1 MPRRLL
7 TYLLVVS
14 ILLIASC
21 IDEIDLENF
30 GEENFNPSL
39 VVEATL
45 SDELDY
51 QKVYLSRS
59 DVRTD
64 LETDTVYNPFI
75 PLGLGERET
84 VLFERNAQVQVRID
98 GSTTI
103 SFQEAEPGTYLSVS
117 PFAATANS
125 SYELLIQTSDG
136 ANYRSEPMV
145 LMGRSEISNIYAERM
160 TNEFGIEGVMIYIDG
175 QEIAGEAE
183 NYRYTFDE
191 TYKIIA
197 PEWDDEDFLLT
208 DYDPC
213 ALPVPTYSLEI
224 VPREVQNQVCY
235 NTVPSRSIVQNN
247 TSGSS
252 SGSIS
257 RFPVHFINRD
267 DFIISH
273 RYSIEVQQWVQSPDA
288 YSYYQALDAFTSSG
302 NLFSQVQPGTLRANV
317 VREGDPEELVLGQF
331 EVASVSRKR
340 LYFNYD
346 DFFPGEPLPPFPIN
360 CSVHSSPESHA
371 SFCATGMTNNSCP
384 QSIIERVNQ
393 GTISYVEVNNGG
405 IGTCPGPYVYVARI
419 CGDCTLL
426 GSNVVPEFWI
436 DE

>member
-1 MPRRLL
+1 MRRRIY
-7 TYLLVVS
+7 TYLFVVGT
-14 ILLIASC
+14 IVLASC
-21 IDEIDLENF
+21 IDELDLQNF

-45 SDELDY
+45 SDELEY

-98 GSTTI
+98 GGASIT
-103 SFQEAEPGTYLSVS
+103 FQEAEPGTYISES
-117 PFAATANS
+117 PFAAASNS
-125 SYELLIQTSDG
+125 SYELLVQTTDG
-136 ANYRSEPMV
+136 ASYRSDPMT
-145 LMGRSEISNIYAERM
+145 MAGRSEISNIYAERM

-175 QEIAGEAE
+175 EGIEGKAE
-183 NYRYTFDE
+183 NYRYTFTE

-197 PEWDDEDFLLT
+197 PVWDDEDFLLT

-213 ALPVPTYSLEI
+213 ALPVTYNLEI
-224 VPREVQNQVCY
+224 VPREVQNQICY

-247 TSGSS
+247 TSGTT
-252 SGSIS
+252 SGSVT
-257 RFPVHFINRD
+257 RFPVHFVNRD

-288 YSYYQALDAFTSSG
+288 YSYYQALDSFSRSG
-302 NLFSQVQPGTLRANV
+302 NIFSQVQPGTLRANI
-317 VREGDPEELVLGQF
+317 VRDGDPDELVLGQF

-340 LYFNYD
+340 LFFNYD
-346 DFFPGEPLPPFPIN
+346 DLFPGEPLPPYPIN
-360 CSVHSSPESHA
+360 CSLHSSPESHA
-371 SFCATGMTNNSCP
+371 SFCASGLIPSSCP

-393 GTISYVEVNNGG
+393 GTISYVQVNIDS
-405 IGTCPGPYVYVARI
+405 IGTCPGPYVYVARL

-426 GSNVVPEFWI
+426 GSNVVPEFW
-436 DE
+436 EE